1 MNKDLRDFYE
11 EQKSKVE
18 KEIEELRE
26 VDKSTLTKEKRLF
39 EINLILNGLESE
51 KEMEKLY
58 KEIRDLKLRLK
69 QEGINID
76 E

>member
-11 EQKSKVE
+11 EQKYKVE
-18 KEIEELRE
+18 KEIEELLE
-26 VDKSTLTKEKRLF
+26 VDKSTKAKEKRLF